1 MSGYSYFT
9 RMNQKKKAMLVLIV
23 TCLAILGLFACNI
36 PNETT
41 LVPTESKKSTLNSV
55 GEFEQVYSDL
65 ASIQEKGVLV
75 VGTSITKPFEFHTSE
90 TEELSGFD
98 VDIAKYIADKL
109 GVELEW
115 VEMPFANL
123 IPAIV
128 EQKVDMTIAAMYITE
143 EREALVDFSQPY
155 VKTGLIMVT
164 QASNVDSIHEVQDLA
179 GKIVGVKIGATGET
193 FAKELISEG
202 IDVQIV
208 PYQNSLDSLLDLEV
222 GRIDVVFNDY
232 LNTLVYLREY
242 EADLFICTGT
252 DGNVLF
258 LSNAGLGIAI
268 HQENDELLDT
278 INAILDDMETSG
290 YTDLLYTT
298 WLDGPRKN

>member
-1 MSGYSYFT
+1 MSGYPYFA
-9 RMNQKKKAMLVLIV
+9 RMNQKKKAILVLIV
-23 TCLAILGLFACNI
+23 TCLTIFGLISCNT
-36 PNETT
+36 PDETT
-41 LVPTESKKSTLNSV
+41 LVPMEIKKSTLNTV

-65 ASIQEKGVLV
+65 DSIQEKGVLV
-75 VGTSITKPFEFHTSE
+75 VGTSITKPFEFHASE
-90 TEELSGFD
+90 TEDLSGFD
-98 VDIAKYIADKL
+98 VDIAKYIANKL

-123 IPAIV
+123 IPAVV

-155 VKTGLIMVT
+155 IKTGLIMVT
-164 QASNVDSIHEVQDLA
+164 QANTADSIHKVQDLA
-179 GKIVGVKIGATGET
+179 GKTVGVKIGATGET
-193 FAKELISEG
+193 FAKALISEG

-208 PYQNSLDSLLDLEV
+208 PYQNSLDSLLDLEI

-242 EADLFICTGT
+242 EANLFICTGT

-268 HQENDELLDT
+268 HQGNGELLDK
-278 INAILDDMETSG
+278 INVILDDMETSG
-290 YTDLLYTT
+290 YTEQLYTT
-298 WLDGPRKN
+298 WLDDPREN